1 VAHLLLIEDDRALLR
16 ALRLSLN
23 ALGHQ
28 VDISVYGEEGL
39 AKLILGQ
46 FDLVVLDLGL
56 PDIDGMEVCRRI
68 RRFTSIPVIILSA
81 IGEENRKVEAL
92 DIGADD
98 YVTKPFSMPEF
109 QARVRA
115 AIRSRSA
122 RPESAESIEVKIGP
136 LVLDKVHHEARLDG
150 TDLSL
155 TGREFDLLLF
165 LAENAG
171 LTCTHQM
178 ILRRVWGEGY
188 LDDADSVRTYIY
200 RLRRKLGPAH
210 SGMLATVTGIGYR
223 LSEGD
228 LAN

>member
-1 VAHLLLIEDDRALLR
+1 MAHLLLIEDDRALLR

>member
-1 VAHLLLIEDDRALLR
+1 LLLIEDDRALLR